1 MLDFLIL
8 LHVGNE
14 IPSELVLSQSQ
25 TPGVHISNI
34 TKCEAML
41 PSESGINM

>member
-25 TPGVHISNI
+25 TPGVSNI